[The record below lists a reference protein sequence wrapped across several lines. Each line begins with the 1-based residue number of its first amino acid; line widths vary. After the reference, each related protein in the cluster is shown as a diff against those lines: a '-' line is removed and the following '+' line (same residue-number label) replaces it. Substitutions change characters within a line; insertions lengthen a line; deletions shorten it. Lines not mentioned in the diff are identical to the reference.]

1 MIELRVITKEDKQNY
16 IQFLVD
22 HFDNVSEEH
31 VRTYADKEI
40 DCMFSDYFRAPVFYA
55 FYKDGV
61 MIGTSGII
69 REWVAPA
76 TGSIFWVCTHKDYRG
91 QGIGTHIMNDTIKNF
106 AENIMMRE
114 PATIMLYCLE
124 ENCPFYESLGF
135 DKGPKGHKWFFM
147 SKLINV
153 Q

>member
-1 MIELRVITKEDKQNY
+1 MLEHRVLKKEDKENY

-31 VRTYADKEI
+31 IRASADKEI

-61 MIGTSGII
+61 MVGTSGII

-76 TGSIFWVCTHKDYRG
+76 TSSIFWVCTHNDYRG
-91 QGIGTHIMNDTIKNF
+91 QGIGTHIMNASIQDF
-106 AENIMMRE
+106 AQNIMMGA
-114 PATIMLYCLE
+114 PATIMLYALE
-124 ENCPFYESLGF
+124 QNCPFYESLGF
-135 DKGPKGHKWFFM
+135 NKGPKGHKWFFM
-147 SKLINV
+147 SKPVNV
-153 Q
+153 R